1 MHVLVRYEVEEFDRW
16 KAAFEERAPIR
27 REHGCEEVTVF
38 TRHGSDDR
46 VVVLAS
52 WNDAEN
58 ARSYFESTAFRR
70 AMQDAGVG
78 SKPDVTFLERVD
90 DIELAVGEASDS
102 ALESGDD
109 PEAPSPDSGS
119 E

>member
-78 SKPDVTFLERVD
+78 SKPDVTLLERVD
-90 DIELAVGEASDS
+90 DIKGAGDSDDELAASS
-102 ALESGDD
+102 ADT
-109 PEAPSPDSGS
+109 GS

>member
-1 MHVLVRYEVEEFDRW
+1 MHVLVRYEIADFDRW
-16 KAAFEERAPIR
+16 KAAFEERASIR
-27 REHGCEEVTVF
+27 RQHGCREETVF
-38 TRHGSDDR
+38 NRAGSEDR

-58 ARSYFESTAFRR
+58 PRSYYESTAFRR

-78 SKPDVTFLERVD
+78 SKPDVTLLERVD
-90 DIELAVGEASDS
+90 DIEGAGESDDELAASS
-102 ALESGDD
+102 ADT
-109 PEAPSPDSGS
+109 GS